1 MSPDERSH
9 REVVRSQFAAQSARF
24 DKSLHY
30 LDAQDMVTWIS
41 RNLQLRS
48 HFSVLDVATGTGL
61 LARAIAPN
69 VRQVIGLDTTPEM
82 LQIGK
87 EQAQNEALTNILFED
102 GVAEQLPYP
111 NQSFDL
117 VASRLAVHHFQHPL
131 GPFQEMSRVCRLG
144 GHVATID
151 ITSSPDAEVAVIH
164 NRLERLRDP
173 SHTRAM
179 HIDELRQLN
188 EISGLE
194 ITHTSQ
200 ADVVLDVERWMD
212 LTNTKPQARAA
223 IRQAMEAELA
233 GGPPTGMRPLR
244 KAEELMFV
252 HAWAIL
258 VGRKVSSPRVSTPR
272 PR

>member
-9 REVVRSQFAAQSARF
+9 RDVVRYQFAAQSARF
-24 DKSLHY
+24 DESLHY
-30 LDAQDMVTWIS
+30 LDAQDVVTWIS
-41 RNLQLRS
+41 RNLQLRR

-82 LQIGK
+82 LQIGE
-87 EQAQNEALTNILFED
+87 EQAQNEALTNILFEE

-117 VASRLAVHHFQHPL
+117 VASRLAAHHFQHPL

-212 LTNTKPQARAA
+212 LTNTEPQARAA

-233 GGPPTGMRPLR
+233 GGPPTGMRTLR

-258 VGRKVSSPRVSTPR
+258 VGRKVSSPPPR
-272 PR
+272 E